1 MNKQPNLLKPNNDQY
16 TQHLKL
22 TEQEFQELKQYG
34 KDADRFF
41 KAFFSNRNH
50 QATKK

>member
-1 MNKQPNLLKPNNDQY
+1 MDNPTQPNIIKPKCQEY
-16 TQHLKL
+16 QTYL
-22 TEQEFQELKQYG
+22 TEQEYQELVQYG

-50 QATKK
+50 QETKK